1 MHLQPADDDRP
12 SRDAMRLSPFHS
24 VGSLPRSERVREIR
38 QRVADDL
45 YRSVEVVDEIA
56 RRILC
61 SGDL

>member
-12 SRDAMRLSPFHS
+12 SRDGMRMSSYPS

-38 QRVADDL
+38 QRMADDV

>member
-1 MHLQPADDDRP
+1 MSAIR
-12 SRDAMRLSPFHS
+12 S

-38 QRVADDL
+38 QRVADDV

>member
-1 MHLQPADDDRP
+1 MHLQPADDGRG
-12 SRDAMRLSPFHS
+12 RGDAMRMSPFES
-24 VGSLPRSERVREIR
+24 VRSLPRSERVRAIR
-38 QRVADDL
+38 QRVADDA

>member
-1 MHLQPADDDRP
+1 MHLQPADDDRAR
-12 SRDAMRLSPFHS
+12 RDGMRMSAFRS
-24 VGSLPRSERVREIR
+24 VRSLPRSERVREIR
-38 QRVADDL
+38 QRVADDV

>member
-1 MHLQPADDDRP
+1 M
-12 SRDAMRLSPFHS
+12 SPFES
-24 VGSLPRSERVREIR
+24 VRSLPRSERVRAIR
-38 QRVADDL
+38 QRVADDV

>member
-1 MHLQPADDDRP
+1 MHLQPADDDRARRDGMRMRPYP
-12 SRDAMRLSPFHS
+12 SL
-24 VGSLPRSERVREIR
+24 GSLPRSERVREIR
-38 QRVADDL
+38 QRMADDV